1 MIKPCAGQ
9 DKGEAVM
16 LIVNR
21 HRLFF
26 LIFSFILFST
36 AVYAYDAS
44 LIKAYPVPFNPKV
57 SGVMRIDVPAGYR
70 VSFIVFDF
78 NGDMVT
84 KRTFTS
90 AASSVSWN
98 GRNNRGSVVKPG
110 LYIIKV
116 VVENDA
122 DGDYG
127 KKMIRILVKY

>member
-1 MIKPCAGQ
+1 
-9 DKGEAVM
+9 
-16 LIVNR
+16 
-21 HRLFF
+21 
-26 LIFSFILFST
+26 
-36 AVYAYDAS
+36 
-44 LIKAYPVPFNPKV
+44 
-57 SGVMRIDVPAGYR
+57 MRIDVPAGYR
-70 VSFIVFDF
+70 VSFTVFDF
-78 NGDMVT
+78 NGDRVT

-98 GRNNRGSVVKPG
+98 GRDNRGSVVKPG